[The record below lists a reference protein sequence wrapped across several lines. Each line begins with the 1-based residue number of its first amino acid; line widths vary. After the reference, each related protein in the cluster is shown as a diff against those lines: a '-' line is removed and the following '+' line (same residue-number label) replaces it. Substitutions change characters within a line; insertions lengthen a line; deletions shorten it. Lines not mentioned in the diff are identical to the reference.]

1 MSAVTQG
8 ASQAV
13 VQQARRFGIKQRRAI
28 TRLTVIYVGTLL
40 LALFAA
46 LPMVWMV
53 STAIKPRSDVFREPT
68 TVIPTNAT
76 LENFRRVTEPL
87 TPSGR
92 YFGTYFLNSTLVSVA
107 SAFFS
112 VVIAAPAAY
121 AFSRFRFPGK
131 QVAYF
136 AVLARNMFPLIVFL
150 IPLFTLM
157 TSLRLTNTYAG
168 LIIAYLTFTLPLS
181 IWLLKGFFDGI
192 PPELERAA
200 RIDGCTRFGAF
211 IRVILPLTTPGL
223 AATAIYS
230 FVQAWNEFPY
240 ALNLAYSTQ
249 MRTLP
254 VGMTFFF
261 SENQSDWTG
270 LMATAVIIS
279 IPVVIIFMILQR
291 YFVSALTQGAV
302 KA

>member
-1 MSAVTQG
+1 MTSIPIQVNPA
-8 ASQAV
+8 AILKPKK
-13 VQQARRFGIKQRRAI
+13 RRTLLK
-28 TRLTVIYVGTLL
+28 TTLIYVGLML
-40 LALFAA
+40 FALFAA

-53 STAIKPRSDVFREPT
+53 STAIKPRTAVFQEPT
-68 TVIPTNAT
+68 NIIPNNPTMD
-76 LENFRRVTEPL
+76 NFIRVTQPL

-92 YFGTYFLNSTLVSVA
+92 YFGTYFLNSTIVSVA
-107 SAFFS
+107 SAALS
-112 VVIAAPAAY
+112 VVVAAPAAY

-131 QVAYF
+131 GAAYF

-157 TSLRLTNTYAG
+157 TSLRLTNTYGG
-168 LIIAYLTFTLPLS
+168 LILAYLTFTLPLS

-211 IRVILPLTTPGL
+211 FRIILPLTTPGL

-240 ALNLAYSTQ
+240 ALNLAFSTN

-261 SENQSDWTG
+261 SENSSDWTG

-279 IPVVIIFMILQR
+279 VPVVIIFMFLQR

>member
-1 MSAVTQG
+1 MTAVTITKKPMPLFN
-8 ASQAV
+8 AK
-13 VQQARRFGIKQRRAI
+13 RRRSIV
-28 TRLTVIYVGTLL
+28 RLTVIYVGTML

-53 STAIKPRSDVFREPT
+53 STAIKPRTAVFQEPT
-68 TVIPTNAT
+68 AIIPSNAT
-76 LENFRRVTEPL
+76 LDNFIRVTQPL

-92 YFGTYFLNSTLVSVA
+92 YFGTYFLNSTIVSVA
-107 SAFFS
+107 SAALS
-112 VVIAAPAAY
+112 VVVAAPAAY

-136 AVLARNMFPLIVFL
+136 SVLARNMFPLIVFL

-157 TSLRLTNTYAG
+157 TALRLTNTYGG

-181 IWLLKGFFDGI
+181 IWLLKGFFDAI

-200 RIDGCTRFGAF
+200 RIDGCSRFGAF
-211 IRVILPLTTPGL
+211 IRIILPLTTPGL

-240 ALNLAYSTQ
+240 ALNLAFSTQ

-261 SENQSDWTG
+261 SENSSDWTG

-279 IPVVIIFMILQR
+279 VPVVIIFMILQR
-291 YFVSALTQGAV
+291 FFVSALTQGAV

>member
-1 MSAVTQG
+1 MMLTP
-8 ASQAV
+8 
-13 VQQARRFGIKQRRAI
+13 KTRAAI
-28 TRLTVIYVGTLL
+28 IRATIVYSLLTLL
-40 LALFAA
+40 AAFAA

-53 STAIKPRSDVFREPT
+53 STSVKPRTEIFANPPQWIPANPTFDHYTRTISPATRGGQVF
-68 TVIPTNAT
+68 
-76 LENFRRVTEPL
+76 
-87 TPSGR
+87 GQ
-92 YFGTYFLNSTLVSVA
+92 YFWNSTLVSVV
-107 SAFFS
+107 SAAFS

-131 QVAYF
+131 DLAYF
-136 AVLARNMFPLIVFL
+136 GVLIRNMFPLVVFL
-150 IPLFTLM
+150 IPLFFLM
-157 TSLRLTNTYAG
+157 RNLGLLNTYGG

-211 IRVILPLTTPGL
+211 WRIILPLTTPGL

-240 ALNLAYSTQ
+240 AKQLAYSTN

-254 VGMTFFF
+254 VGMSYFF
-261 SENQSDWTG
+261 SENASDWTG
-270 LMATAVIIS
+270 LMATAVAIS
-279 IPVVIIFMILQR
+279 IPVVIIFMILNR
-291 YFVSALTQGAV
+291 FFVSALTQGAV
-302 KA
+302 KQ

>member
-1 MSAVTQG
+1 MSAVSQSSH
-8 ASQAV
+8 AS
-13 VQQARRFGIKQRRAI
+13 VQRASGRLSARTRRSI
-28 TRLTVIYVGTLL
+28 VRLTIIYVCTTI

-46 LPMVWMV
+46 LPMVWMF
-53 STAIKPRSDVFREPT
+53 STAVKPRAEVFREPT
-68 TVIPTNAT
+68 TIIPSNAT
-76 LENFRRVTEPL
+76 WDNFIRVVQPTS
-87 TPSGR
+87 TSGR
-92 YFGTYFLNSTLVSVA
+92 YFGTYFLNSTIVSVS
-107 SAFFS
+107 SAFLS
-112 VVIAAPAAY
+112 VVVAAPAAY

-131 QVAYF
+131 SPAYF

-150 IPLFTLM
+150 VPLFSLM
-157 TSLRLTNTYAG
+157 TSLRLTNTYPG
-168 LIIAYLTFTLPLS
+168 LILAYLTFTLPLS
-181 IWLLKGFFDGI
+181 IWLLKGFFDAI

-230 FVQAWNEFPY
+230 FIQAWNEFPY

-291 YFVSALTQGAV
+291 YFISALTQGAV

>member
-1 MSAVTQG
+1 M
-8 ASQAV
+8 
-13 VQQARRFGIKQRRAI
+13 
-28 TRLTVIYVGTLL
+28 
-40 LALFAA
+40 
-46 LPMVWMV
+46 
-53 STAIKPRSDVFREPT
+53 TA
-68 TVIPTNAT
+68 
-76 LENFRRVTEPL
+76 
-87 TPSGR
+87 
-92 YFGTYFLNSTLVSVA
+92 
-107 SAFFS
+107 
-112 VVIAAPAAY
+112 
-121 AFSRFRFPGK
+121 
-131 QVAYF
+131 
-136 AVLARNMFPLIVFL
+136 
-150 IPLFTLM
+150 
-157 TSLRLTNTYAG
+157 LRLTNTYAG

-211 IRVILPLTTPGL
+211 VRIILPLTTPGL

-240 ALNLAYSTQ
+240 ALNLAYSTN

-279 IPVVIIFMILQR
+279 IPVIIIFMILQR

>member
-1 MSAVTQG
+1 MSA
-8 ASQAV
+8 ASFPAQPQPQPLLSAK
-13 VQQARRFGIKQRRAI
+13 RRRAI
-28 TRLTVIYVGTLL
+28 VRLTGVYVGTMI

-46 LPMVWMV
+46 LPMLWMF
-53 STAIKPRSDVFREPT
+53 STAIKPRTAVFREPT
-68 TVIPTNAT
+68 AIIPSQPTF
-76 LENFRRVTEPL
+76 ENFVRVTQPL

-92 YFGTYFLNSTLVSVA
+92 FFGTYFLNSTIVSVA
-107 SAFFS
+107 SAVLS
-112 VVIAAPAAY
+112 VMVAAPAAY

-157 TSLRLTNTYAG
+157 TGLGLTNTYGG

-181 IWLLKGFFDGI
+181 IWLLKGFFDAI

-200 RIDGCTRFGAF
+200 RIDGCSRFGAF
-211 IRVILPLTTPGL
+211 VRVILPLTTPGL

-230 FVQAWNEFPY
+230 FIQAWNEFPY
-240 ALNLAYSTQ
+240 ALNLAFSTQ

-261 SENQSDWTG
+261 SENSSDWTG

-279 IPVVIIFMILQR
+279 IPVIVIFMFLQR
-291 YFVSALTQGAV
+291 FFVSALTQGAV

>member
-1 MSAVTQG
+1 MSAITQEISPV
-8 ASQAV
+8 AAYQK
-13 VQQARRFGIKQRRAI
+13 QRFGVKQRRALA
-28 TRLTVIYVGTLL
+28 RLTIIYVGTMV

-68 TVIPTNAT
+68 TIIPRNAT
-76 LENFRRVTEPL
+76 LENFIRVTEPL

-92 YFGTYFLNSTLVSVA
+92 YFGTYFLNSTIVSVA
-107 SAFFS
+107 SSVFS
-112 VVIAAPAAY
+112 VMIAAPAAY

-136 AVLARNMFPLIVFL
+136 AILARNMFPLIVFL

-157 TSLRLTNTYAG
+157 TALQLTNTYAG

-200 RIDGCTRFGAF
+200 RIDGCSRFGAF
-211 IRVILPLTTPGL
+211 MRIILPLTTPGL

-240 ALNLAYSTQ
+240 ALNLAYSTN

>member
-1 MSAVTQG
+1 MSSVAVQG
-8 ASQAV
+8 SPSPV
-13 VQQARRFGIKQRRAI
+13 LNTKRRRALV
-28 TRLTVIYVGTLL
+28 RATVIYIGATL

-53 STAIKPRSDVFREPT
+53 STAIKPRTAVFQEPT
-68 TVIPTNAT
+68 SVIPSAPT
-76 LENFRRVTEPL
+76 LDNFIRVTQPL

-112 VVIAAPAAY
+112 VMVAAPAAY

-131 QVAYF
+131 QATYF

-157 TSLRLTNTYAG
+157 TSVRLTNTYPG
-168 LIIAYLTFTLPLS
+168 LILAYLTFTLPLS
-181 IWLLKGFFDGI
+181 IWLLKGFFDAI

-200 RIDGCTRFGAF
+200 RIDGCSRFGAF
-211 IRVILPLTTPGL
+211 FRIILPLTTPGL

-240 ALNLAYSTQ
+240 ALNLAFSTQ

-261 SENQSDWTG
+261 SENSSDWTG

-279 IPVVIIFMILQR
+279 IPVIIIFMILQR
-291 YFVSALTQGAV
+291 FFVSALTQGAV

>member
-8 ASQAV
+8 ASPV
-13 VQQARRFGIKQRRAI
+13 VIQPAHRFGIRQRRTLA
-28 TRLTVIYVGTLL
+28 RLTVIYVGTML

-53 STAIKPRSDVFREPT
+53 STALKPRSDVFREPT
-68 TVIPTNAT
+68 TIIPTNAT
-76 LENFRRVTEPL
+76 LENFIRVTEPL

-92 YFGTYFLNSTLVSVA
+92 YFGTYFLNSTIVSVA
-107 SAFFS
+107 SSVFS
-112 VVIAAPAAY
+112 VMIAAPAAY

-136 AVLARNMFPLIVFL
+136 AILARNMFPLIVFL

-157 TSLRLTNTYAG
+157 TALQLTNTYAG

-211 IRVILPLTTPGL
+211 VRVILPLTTPGL
-223 AATAIYS
+223 AATVIYS

-240 ALNLAYSTQ
+240 ALNLAYSTN

-279 IPVVIIFMILQR
+279 IPVIIIFMILQR

>member
-8 ASQAV
+8 ASHV
-13 VQQARRFGIKQRRAI
+13 VVHPAPRFGVKQRR
-28 TRLTVIYVGTLL
+28 TLVRLTIIYAGTML

-68 TVIPTNAT
+68 TIIPTNAT
-76 LENFRRVTEPL
+76 LENFIRVTEPL

-92 YFGTYFLNSTLVSVA
+92 YFGTYFLNSTIVSVA
-107 SAFFS
+107 SSVFS
-112 VVIAAPAAY
+112 VMIAAPAAY

-136 AVLARNMFPLIVFL
+136 AILARNMFPLIVFL

-157 TSLRLTNTYAG
+157 TALQLTNTYAG

>member
-1 MSAVTQG
+1 MTSAPYTPPP
-8 ASQAV
+8 APFFN
-13 VQQARRFGIKQRRAI
+13 RKRRRAI
-28 TRLTVIYVGTLL
+28 TRLTTIYVGTTL

-46 LPMVWMV
+46 LPMVWMI
-53 STAIKPRSDVFREPT
+53 STALKPRTAVFQEPT
-68 TVIPTNAT
+68 SVIPSNAT
-76 LENFRRVTEPL
+76 LENFVRVTQPL

-92 YFGTYFLNSTLVSVA
+92 YFGTYFLNSTIVSVA
-107 SAFFS
+107 SAVLS
-112 VVIAAPAAY
+112 VVVAAPAAY

-131 QVAYF
+131 QPAYF

-150 IPLFTLM
+150 IPLFTMM

-181 IWLLKGFFDGI
+181 IWLLKGFFDAI

-200 RIDGCTRFGAF
+200 RIDGCSRFGAF
-211 IRVILPLTTPGL
+211 FRVILPLTTPGL

-240 ALNLAYSTQ
+240 ALNLAFSTQ

-261 SENQSDWTG
+261 SENSSDWTG

-279 IPVVIIFMILQR
+279 VPVVIIFVFLQR
-291 YFVSALTQGAV
+291 FFVSALTQGAV

>member
-1 MSAVTQG
+1 MSAITQG
-8 ASQAV
+8 GSQAV
-13 VQQARRFGIKQRRAI
+13 AYPARRFGIKQRRALL
-28 TRLTVIYVGTLL
+28 RLTIIYAGTMV

-68 TVIPTNAT
+68 TIIPTNAT
-76 LENFRRVTEPL
+76 LENFIRVTEPL

-92 YFGTYFLNSTLVSVA
+92 YFGTYFLNSTIVSVA
-107 SAFFS
+107 SSVFS
-112 VVIAAPAAY
+112 VMIAAPAAY

-136 AVLARNMFPLIVFL
+136 AILARNMFPLIVFL

-157 TSLRLTNTYAG
+157 TALQLVNTYAG

-211 IRVILPLTTPGL
+211 VRIILPLTTPGL
-223 AATAIYS
+223 AATVIYS

-240 ALNLAYSTQ
+240 ALNLAYSTN

>member
-8 ASQAV
+8 ASPV
-13 VQQARRFGIKQRRAI
+13 VIQPAQRFGIRQRR
-28 TRLTVIYVGTLL
+28 TLVRLTVIYVGTML

-53 STAIKPRSDVFREPT
+53 STALKPRSDVFREPT
-68 TVIPTNAT
+68 TIIPTNAT
-76 LENFRRVTEPL
+76 LENFIRVTEPL

-92 YFGTYFLNSTLVSVA
+92 YFRTYFLNSTIVSVA
-107 SAFFS
+107 SSVFS
-112 VVIAAPAAY
+112 VMIAAPAAY
-121 AFSRFRFPGK
+121 AFSRFSFPGK

-136 AVLARNMFPLIVFL
+136 AILARNMFPLIVFL

-157 TSLRLTNTYAG
+157 TALRLTNTYAG

-211 IRVILPLTTPGL
+211 VRIILPLTTPGL

-240 ALNLAYSTQ
+240 ALNLAYSTN

-279 IPVVIIFMILQR
+279 IPVIIIFMILQR

>member
-1 MSAVTQG
+1 MSAITQG
-8 ASQAV
+8 ASEV
-13 VQQARRFGIKQRRAI
+13 VVHPAQRFGIKQRRALV
-28 TRLTVIYVGTLL
+28 RLTVIYVGTML
-40 LALFAA
+40 LALFAS

-76 LENFRRVTEPL
+76 LENFIRVTEPL

-92 YFGTYFLNSTLVSVA
+92 YFGTYFLNSTIVSVA
-107 SAFFS
+107 SSLFS
-112 VVIAAPAAY
+112 VMIAAPAAY

-131 QVAYF
+131 QTAYF
-136 AVLARNMFPLIVFL
+136 AILARNMFPLIVFL

-157 TSLRLTNTYAG
+157 TSLQLINTYAG

-200 RIDGCTRFGAF
+200 RIDGCSRFGAF
-211 IRVILPLTTPGL
+211 VRIILPLTTPGL
-223 AATAIYS
+223 AATVIYS

-279 IPVVIIFMILQR
+279 VPVVIIFMVLQR